1 MSAADERTASGA
13 PPRFSV
19 VLPTHQRAD
28 RLPRAVRSVLDQGFG
43 DFELLIVDDASGD
56 DTPRVAASF
65 DDPRVRVLRNG
76 ENRGPAAS
84 RNRAIRHARGELVA
98 FLDDDD
104 AYLPGLLAAFDR
116 AFAAAPPEAGFGWCG
131 ARVVAERPDGPEVRL
146 AAVWRPDV
154 ADREEAHRLF
164 LAHRRIGTNGGLVV
178 RRELLE
184 REGGFDEQF
193 PCAEDTD
200 LLVRLSRAADFLVV
214 PEILIEIREHAGD
227 RMTVYGTDMAR
238 AYDMLAA
245 KHRETLRRHPSL
257 RFEVLYKTS
266 WLYYHGGDRSRAR
279 ARWLEAVRARPL
291 RPRAWAALP
300 LFELLGPRAPRFH
313 RALARWKRRLLP
325 PFDR

>member
-1 MSAADERTASGA
+1 MSAGGAPIGPEA

-28 RLPRAVRSVLDQGFG
+28 RLRRAVRSVLDQGFG

-65 DDPRVRVLRNG
+65 DDPRIRFLRNE
-76 ENRGPAAS
+76 ENRGAAAS
-84 RNRAIRHARGELVA
+84 RNRAVRHARGELVA

-104 AYLPGLLAAFDR
+104 AFLPGLLAAFDR
-116 AFAAAPPEAGFGWCG
+116 AFAGAPPETGFGWCG

-146 AAVWRPDV
+146 EAVWQPEV

-164 LAHRRIGTNGGLVV
+164 LVDRKVGTNGGLVV
-178 RRELLE
+178 RRDLLE
-184 REGGFDEQF
+184 REGGFDEAF

-200 LLVRLSRAADFLVV
+200 LLIRLSRAADFLVV

-227 RMTVYGTDMAR
+227 RMTVYDTEMAR

-291 RPRAWAALP
+291 QARAWVALP
-300 LFELLGPRAPRFH
+300 LFELLGSRAPRFH
-313 RALARWKRRLLP
+313 RAFARWKRRWLR